1 MSVLLNR
8 RTWRED
14 KNNLWVLEEKKDSQD
29 KKIWVLFLEQKGQII
44 QQTVEIKRRLNK
56 DLKEMFNI

>member
-1 MSVLLNR
+1 MSVLLNK